1 MTNNSP
7 YVLEANNIA
16 RDYSQGET
24 VLPVL
29 RDLNITV
36 KAGEK
41 LAVVGV
47 SGSGKTTLLNLLGGL
62 DDPTAGR
69 VNVCGKDWK
78 AIDAS
83 ARAQWRNKHV
93 GFVYQFHHLLGEFSA
108 LENVALPCLIGGASV
123 AESQQRATELLVKVG
138 LADRVDHKPAALS
151 GGERQ
156 RVAIAR
162 ALVTSP
168 SVVLMDE
175 PTGNLDPHTA
185 GVILDLLL
193 ELNQSLQISF
203 VVVTHDPAI
212 AARMDRIVKLVEG
225 KLVEGKLI
233 DGKLLEAEPAVV

>member
-1 MTNNSP
+1 MTSDKNDSAF
-7 YVLEANNIA
+7 VLEACGVG
-16 RDYSQGET
+16 RDYYQGKIL
-24 VLPVL
+24 LPVL
-29 RDLNITV
+29 RDLNISV

-62 DDPTAGR
+62 DDPTAGT
-69 VNVCGKDWK
+69 VDVCGQDWK

-123 AESQQRATELLVKVG
+123 AESQRRATELLAKVG
-138 LADRVDHKPAALS
+138 LADRVDHKPAELS

-185 GVILDLLL
+185 KIILDLLL
-193 ELNQSLQISF
+193 ELNQSLNISF

-212 AARMDRIVKLVEG
+212 AARMDRTV
-225 KLVEGKLI
+225 KLI
-233 DGKLLEAEPAVV
+233 DGQLLAAVAEESSVV

>member
-7 YVLEANNIA
+7 FVLEAVNIG

-24 VLPVL
+24 LLPVL
-29 RDLNITV
+29 CDLNINV

-69 VNVCGKDWK
+69 VNVCGQDWK
-78 AIDAS
+78 GVDAS
-83 ARAQWRNKHV
+83 ARAQWRNQHV

-123 AESQQRATELLVKVG
+123 AESQQRATELLAKVG
-138 LADRVDHKPAALS
+138 LADRVDHKPAGLS

-193 ELNQSLQISF
+193 ALNQSLQISF

-212 AARMDRIVKLVEG
+212 AARMDRTVKLV
-225 KLVEGKLI
+225 
-233 DGKLLEAEPAVV
+233 DGQLLEAEPAVV